1 MRSDHAPQSP
11 IASRSE
17 RGNGRKI
24 GYAKG
29 ESVKESSERL
39 KPPKRGKCA
48 AADAE
53 KGIEN
58 VEGSGELLKQQES
71 SERLKPPKRGKCADA
86 EKGIENVEG
95 SGELLKQPK
104 GGSYAAADVDEGIQ
118 RDKKHCLHWREK
130 SVYSSSLITS
140 SAGYKLKLHMRERS
154 VYSSSLITSKAG

>member
-39 KPPKRGKCA
+39 IPPKRGKCA
-48 AADAE
+48 A
-53 KGIEN
+53 
-58 VEGSGELLKQQES
+58 
-71 SERLKPPKRGKCADA
+71 ADA

>member
-1 MRSDHAPQSP
+1 MRSNHAPQSP

-58 VEGSGELLKQQES
+58 VEGSGELLKQ
-71 SERLKPPKRGKCADA
+71 
-86 EKGIENVEG
+86 
-95 SGELLKQPK
+95 PK
-104 GGSYAAADVDEGIQ
+104 GGSYAAAEVEEGIQ
-118 RDKKHCLHWREK
+118 GDAKHCLHWREK

-154 VYSSSLITSKAG
+154 IYSSSLITSNAG

>member
-29 ESVKESSERL
+29 EGVKESSERL

-48 AADAE
+48 A
-53 KGIEN
+53 
-58 VEGSGELLKQQES
+58 
-71 SERLKPPKRGKCADA
+71 ADA

-154 VYSSSLITSKAG
+154 VYSSSLYMSTKIILCKSTLVLYLYYTLLWILLITVITI

>member
-11 IASRSE
+11 IASRRES
-17 RGNGRKI
+17 GKGRKI

-58 VEGSGELLKQQES
+58 VEG
-71 SERLKPPKRGKCADA
+71 
-86 EKGIENVEG
+86 NVEG

-154 VYSSSLITSKAG
+154 VYSSSLYMCTKIVLCTSTLVLYLYYTLLWILLITVITI